1 MLRPA
6 DQEYLSRLGLPYAV
20 TQEAGMIALVVKDW
34 RLPAGYEPR
43 EVELLVRLPAGF
55 PDAAPD
61 MYWCD
66 PPVRLAGTGAYPQAA
81 DLFEQHLGRQWQRFS
96 RHLPPGAWQPG
107 LDSLES
113 YLALIKSDLERT
125 APT

>member
-6 DQEYLSRLGLPYAV
+6 EEDYLARLGLPYEV
-20 TQEAGMIALVVKDW
+20 TPEGGMIALVIKGWPV
-34 RLPAGYEPR
+34 PAGYEPR
-43 EVELLVRLPAGF
+43 EVDLLVRLPAGF

-66 PPVRLAGTGAYPQAA
+66 PPVRLAGTGAYPPQA
-81 DLFEQHLGRQWQRFS
+81 DLMEQHLGRQWQRFS

-107 LDSLES
+107 RDSLES
-113 YLALIKSDLERT
+113 YLALIRTELERN
-125 APT
+125 ASR